1 MSRLSVFEAYVHAMS
16 RGYSTPCAREIGYE
30 LRKRRLQA
38 KLSAADLSRGLGW
51 APTKMSRIESGLY
64 PVSDS
69 EISHYLGWC
78 HVPPEE
84 MSYVQ
89 DLKKIDDRDLGFWL
103 REHGAGPLHP
113 VLRTLAY
120 HEGTA
125 SRSINYESE
134 VVPGLLQI
142 EGYAAALFRAASV
155 PESEVASLVRGR
167 LDRQS
172 VLGRPS
178 PGEFI
183 FFIHQQALLL
193 PVGDSSVMHEQLLH
207 LMFSAAR
214 RSVSIRV
221 VPLSAGERSACRG
234 PFQLFECSR
243 KEHRPVTF
251 LDTWSVGLFI
261 DDPEYVAD
269 YRRLVGLLDQ
279 IALPEGQSL
288 DLLAVMAS
296 EHEPARG
303 EVHAHVEE
311 EQL

>member
-1 MSRLSVFEAYVHAMS
+1 
-16 RGYSTPCAREIGYE
+16 
-30 LRKRRLQA
+30 
-38 KLSAADLSRGLGW
+38 
-51 APTKMSRIESGLY
+51 MSRIESGLY
-64 PVSDS
+64 PVSDA

-78 HVPPEE
+78 HVPPDE
-84 MSYVQ
+84 MAYVQ
-89 DLKKIDDRDLGFWL
+89 DLKKIDERANGFWM
-103 REHGAGPLHP
+103 REQGVGPLHP
-113 VLRTLAY
+113 ALRTLAY

-125 SRSINYESE
+125 DRSINYESE

-142 EGYAAALFRAASV
+142 ESYAAALFRGASV
-155 PESEVASLVRGR
+155 PESEIATLVRGR

-193 PVGDSSVMHEQLLH
+193 PVGDASVMHEQLLH

-234 PFQLFECSR
+234 PFQLFEYQR
-243 KEHRPVTF
+243 KEHRPLAF

-269 YRRLVGLLDQ
+269 YRGLTGVLDQ

-288 DLLAVMAS
+288 DLLAMMVS
-296 EHEPARG
+296 EQEPARG
-303 EVHAHVEE
+303 EADAHLEE